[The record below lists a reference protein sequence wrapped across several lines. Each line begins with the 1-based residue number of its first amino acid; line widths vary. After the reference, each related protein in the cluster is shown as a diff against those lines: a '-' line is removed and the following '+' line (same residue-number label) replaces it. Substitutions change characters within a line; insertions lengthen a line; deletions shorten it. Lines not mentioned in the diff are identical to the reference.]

1 LREQIYKIQKRKK
14 KGKKNPTRTKTKN
27 MGVFQLIPFHLVN
40 VDFKLSYAIF
50 DSTNILISD
59 IPVVC
64 SVFAHVSLL

>member
-1 LREQIYKIQKRKK
+1 
-14 KGKKNPTRTKTKN
+14 

-64 SVFAHVSLL
+64 SVFAYVSLLWYQT

>member
-1 LREQIYKIQKRKK
+1 
-14 KGKKNPTRTKTKN
+14 

-50 DSTNILISD
+50 DSTNISISD

-64 SVFAHVSLL
+64 SVFAYVTDIMLTMFVR